1 MLPTRLGTNSSAS
14 ALPAPRSS
22 QVQSR
27 IGPCSPSA
35 YRHSQLRARVEK
47 PHSPTH
53 LRAKVQLQL
62 VASCNAWCRG
72 MATTGERRESLPSG
86 SVTAL
91 RPAP

>member
-1 MLPTRLGTNSSAS
+1 MLPTRLGTNSSGS
-14 ALPAPRSS
+14 ALPVPRSS

-27 IGPCSPSA
+27 IGLCSPKS

-53 LRAKVQLQL
+53 LCAKVQLQL
-62 VASCNAWCRG
+62 VPSCNAWCRG
-72 MATTGERRESLPSG
+72 MATTGERREALPSG

-91 RPAP
+91 QPVP